1 MLIYKVFVVCSVA
14 YLIAWA
20 AIQAAKTAALVPDV
34 DAEIAAK
41 LWYHFPSLTPKNKEL
56 PMAGSSLRSFSFQWS
71 RSRFGETPIPFGQI
85 GKHAFFGLFFPSVDQ
100 MIPAI
105 F

>member
-20 AIQAAKTAALVPDV
+20 AIQDAKTAALVPDV

-56 PMAGSSLRSFSFQWS
+56 PMAGSSLHSFSCQRS
-71 RSRFGETPIPFGQI
+71 RSVWGNIDPPGSI
-85 GKHAFFGLFFPSVDQ
+85 GKPRFLWLVFSAVDQ